1 MVQPNSAN
9 QKTVIDALKQ
19 ISASKVPTKKVAI
32 PFDKKTEVRQ
42 TPQTEFLLENLKA
55 NPYSKDKNYEAPKKS
70 AYYTSDINDVFKQIQ
85 KPAGFSKAI
94 LAPIQLLDTPKRAVI
109 SAIRETV
116 DLLDTDKNTKASF
129 GDWFNQTKDVNYGF
143 GTAFPMKG
151 WKGRV
156 VGFLGDVLLDPLT
169 YATLGGTVASKAAYA
184 DEVFDATTGLTKTVM
199 KETRG
204 VLGKTV
210 IGREGRQKLAQF
222 TRERMARMARLEP
235 EKFAHYTDDFINEV
249 AGGIVSRGKGT
260 LYDLAPE
267 VAKDMGIKGPGVYYF
282 GSRVKVPGTSNIGQ
296 FAENVLNGT
305 RLAMVN
311 TKVGGAL
318 QAVATPAGVGKFQPF
333 GEDFIRDARV
343 KLARGGLSPDEVN
356 LNLTML
362 EIDDWKRVATSQAGE
377 DISSNSKAMFDKLSK
392 KENRNVMHLLL
403 AGNEDLDAAGASLGL
418 STEQIALGKEL
429 RQTLDAM
436 IGDIQRRAGEIGATP
451 PGYIT
456 KGYFPIMTSEKGKK
470 FFLIR
475 GEDAL
480 DELTS
485 AGRVNSTRY
494 VGPFKER
501 GLEEGDLFFGHV
513 LQKGD
518 NLRPQ
523 QLNFYASNPTG
534 EFADWAASRGLV
546 DAGWKGFNFD
556 LFATDIRQVF
566 SNYIQAYSQQVGHF
580 EMLRKGIE
588 IGPDFLATVE
598 KTYGLSPAYLKQV
611 MVDAPKQALEDAQKA
626 LWDLSNGAAGG
637 LHTVREALRG
647 LYGDLQTAMTALAD
661 GTMPSTDVIAL
672 KQAMEAAVLDS
683 VEKTRLYDEALKAF
697 SIENTDNIN
706 NFSLIMK
713 QRDDLARELETI
725 KNEITSLT
733 GDVDPKRLFELQQR
747 YSDYSNGIQAF
758 ERSMSAYQDVHTVIS
773 SLRSNM
779 DLGGKSLYENLRKIS
794 DTLAGGKTAQQVA
807 KEWGPASAGTR
818 YPWMSKKVSKMDD
831 AEFEGILSAL
841 LIGNMDN
848 QTARDSVDYLFA
860 RISQNQF
867 DINGTSLIMKDQ
879 MNGAIANEAG
889 QLRII
894 KSLIENDPQRAAR
907 MMQDIWLQQKAWAE
921 YTQMDSIL
929 RQYNITIGDD
939 VIDEILARNAEPFI
953 LDAIKTG
960 DLERVKQLTT
970 KGFGRKG
977 TDGPFAVGT
986 RLKNE
991 RDYLQNLFEEST
1003 RRTTGKTPA
1012 QVEIAVKK
1020 ETAELT
1026 QLSPTQRKAWGSF
1039 KARQQRV
1046 FKAVEKQYAELNQEL
1061 SRIRSS
1067 IDETEIKH
1075 ADIRETLISNFNKL
1089 MANNYPGRKEMM
1101 RKFLEDSFA
1110 DIWVPIKR
1118 GAEDALKTF
1127 DENHSA
1133 FMNLLLDNSGKLPAN
1148 FDITL
1153 PENASLYNFFL
1164 DNGISFQ
1171 DLQTSANEIMVKIL
1185 DDYMKTTGEAAL
1197 LRGPRNLELRIMQEQ
1212 VRLLKQKELAESFI
1226 GYGPKAFADSDLGAA
1241 ATETILNDGKKRATK
1256 LGMPVVDEVSNSQ
1269 LVVDELINSD
1279 AYPVFKSVESRA
1291 NAVHSL
1297 SAIDGSSVTWGDT
1310 GITFTPE
1317 EWNLLTWGADLNSGV
1332 QGKLARIMEYAKRP
1346 EILRVTSPVEFSQVG
1361 AEEIS
1366 SELAVKRLVKYL
1378 AETTPGILESGE
1390 VVAARRKNILGAW
1403 EKTDAYEHL
1412 SKINA
1417 YRARVIAE
1425 KQSQRA
1431 LDATSSVDGVI
1442 TRLREVERLASE
1454 TTANASDHI
1463 PLAVDGEEFS
1473 ILKEYKKI
1481 IADLEAQQI
1490 ESDIKAT
1497 GKVLDQPQSS
1507 DMVSFRDMRL
1517 EDPTPNELPTTI
1529 EDWFVGPVLA
1539 DELPA
1544 QTGLGLPDAPRFTPS
1559 DGPRKPIDI
1568 RENIKLGSLKEAEQE
1583 IDRILNAVPVEQMTV
1598 KQLEEQINLLKQ
1610 MRLQKISTPS
1620 TEGMKSRR
1628 LLREREAVL
1637 NVRLAQA
1644 GEKPLSGVERADI
1657 ARRVAAVRAERAGLK
1672 AKTKE
1677 FDEFISTESE
1687 RIADEFNKNYEVVL
1701 RAGQA
1706 EEVASK
1712 TTTASGTF
1720 KLTSEAENVGQAF
1733 DQQEFLT
1740 RKNANGVEEFI
1751 LNKQGKKIP
1760 NPNYQGQRG
1769 DNVVDRL
1776 LTAKPV
1782 KQSRFTIETQIPAD
1796 PMNQLEIDLRA
1807 AAGRPLEVLDKQA
1820 QAAKARAQQ
1829 AIDAFNA
1836 PQNIQDMDPAKVA
1849 DIQNQLDSVLKMID
1863 DTQIRTT
1870 VDINNQKLGPS
1881 SAAKA
1886 VADTGSGKGS
1896 FYDRLEVIKKTMQD
1910 AKALAE
1916 HIGNKSQVDAIDA
1929 VILNQIQLE
1938 TQFNDAFIRMGEV
1951 EFDQRMVYA
1960 ASNLE
1965 KGLGAQLLPDGTFMM
1980 PDGTV
1985 SDIGLPARAIRQTTK
2000 DLKDGWEIL
2009 HSKYFPGLQVSPEFK
2024 TLWDAAARIEDPLW
2038 IRALQYYIGDYTKFF
2053 KAYVTLS
2060 PGFHV
2065 RNAIANAMTL
2075 TFADAKMENIVKGTP
2090 LYFNWLKFS
2099 KAGKTWEEYLEFV
2112 GRTAPEMV
2120 ETLRTARL
2128 GSLGSGG
2135 GIFSSTFK
2143 DATAG
2148 SRLYDNWLIR
2158 LNQSAGQASDNYNRF
2173 ILAFDSAIRGADS
2186 GMAAARVKRYYFD
2199 YEDLSKLDKAMRQ
2212 FIPFWLWT
2220 SRNMH
2225 MQVTNMWLNPKP
2237 YLIYQNFIDNFRGD
2251 RPQDDANINPFIAK
2265 LGAFKLP
2272 FGDGLNFLPDFGF
2285 TRIGPTVDDIS
2296 NPLKLL
2302 NQINPVFKVPAE
2314 QALGKSF
2321 FTGKDFADN
2330 QDRLMSA
2337 LKGVVTPVGQ
2347 AQRLFGTED
2356 TTQLNAWLSWLGSP
2370 VRKYN

>member
-1 MVQPNSAN
+1 VVQPNPAN

-42 TPQTEFLLENLKA
+42 SPQTQFLLDNLTA
-55 NPYSKDKNYEAPKKS
+55 NPYSKDKNYQAPKKS
-70 AYYTSDINDVFKQIQ
+70 SYYTSDINDMFKQMQ

-169 YATLGGTVASKAAYA
+169 YATLGGTVAAKAKYA
-184 DEVFDATTGLTKTVM
+184 DEIFDATTGVTKTVM

-235 EKFAHYTDDFINEV
+235 EKFSHYTDDFINEV

-282 GSRVKVPGTSNIGQ
+282 GSRVKVPGTENIGQ

-343 KLARGGLSPDEVN
+343 KLARGGMSPDEVN

-362 EIDDWKRVATSQAGE
+362 EIDDWKRVATAQAGE

-418 STEQIALGKEL
+418 STDQIALGKEL
-429 RQTLDAM
+429 RETLDSMVA
-436 IGDIQRRAGEIGATP
+436 DIQTRAGEIGATP
-451 PGYIT
+451 PGYVT
-456 KGYFPIMTSEKGKK
+456 RGYFPIMTSEKGKK

-480 DELTS
+480 DELVS

-501 GLEEGDLFFGHV
+501 GLVDGDTFFGHV

-518 NLRPQ
+518 SLRPQ
-523 QLNFYASNPTG
+523 KLNEYASRPTAD
-534 EFADWAASRGLV
+534 FIDWASSRGLV
-546 DAGWKGFNFD
+546 DAGWRGFNFD

-566 SNYIQAYSQQVGHF
+566 ANYIQAYSQQVGHF
-580 EMLRKGIE
+580 EMLKRGIQ

-611 MVDAPKQALEDAQKA
+611 MIDAPKQALEDAQKA

-647 LYGDLQTAMTALAD
+647 LYGDLETAMKALAD

-683 VEKTRLYDEALKAF
+683 VEKTRLYDEALKSF

-713 QRDDLARELETI
+713 QRDDLARQLETI
-725 KNEITSLT
+725 KNEIASLT
-733 GDVDPKRLFELQQR
+733 GDVDPKRLFEIQQR

-758 ERSMSAYQDVHTVIS
+758 EKSMYAYQDVHTIIS
-773 SLRSNM
+773 SLRSNGE
-779 DLGGKSLYENLRKIS
+779 LGGKSLYENLRKIS

-807 KEWGPASAGTR
+807 KEWGPVSAGTR
-818 YPWMSKKVSKMDD
+818 YPWMSKKVAQIDD
-831 AEFEGILSAL
+831 AEFEGIVSAL
-841 LIGNMDN
+841 LIGNVDS
-848 QTARDSVDYLFA
+848 QTARDSADYLFA

-867 DINGTSLIMKDQ
+867 DFNGTSSIMKDQ
-879 MNGAIANEAG
+879 MNGAIVNEAS
-889 QLRII
+889 QIRVI
-894 KSLIENDPQRAAR
+894 KSLIDTDPQRAAR

-970 KGFGRKG
+970 KGFGRRG

-1020 ETAELT
+1020 ETVELT

-1061 SRIRSS
+1061 SNIRAS
-1067 IDETEIKH
+1067 ITETEIKH
-1075 ADIRETLISNFNKL
+1075 ADLRETLISNFNTL
-1089 MANNYPGRKEMM
+1089 MNSDYSGRKEMM
-1101 RKFLEDSFA
+1101 RKFIQDSLS

-1118 GAEDALKTF
+1118 GADDAMMIF

-1153 PENASLYNFFL
+1153 PENATLYNFFL
-1164 DNGISFQ
+1164 DNGILFQ

-1212 VRLLKQKELAESFI
+1212 ARLLKQKELAESFI
-1226 GYGPKAFADSDLGAA
+1226 AYGPKSFADSELGAA
-1241 ATETILNDGKKRATK
+1241 ATETILNDGKKRATR
-1256 LGMPVVDEVSNSQ
+1256 LGTPVVDEVSNSQ
-1269 LVVDELINSD
+1269 LVIDELMNSD

-1317 EWNLLTWGADLNSGV
+1317 EWNLLTWGADLNLGV
-1332 QGKLARIMEYAKRP
+1332 QGKLARIIEYAKRP
-1346 EILRVTSPVEFSQVG
+1346 ETLRVTSPVEFSAVG

-1366 SELAVKRLVKYL
+1366 SELAVKRLVKNL
-1378 AETTPGILESGE
+1378 AETNPGLLESGE

-1412 SKINA
+1412 SKINS

-1442 TRLREVERLASE
+1442 TRLREVERLANE

-1463 PLAVDGEEFS
+1463 PLNVDE
-1473 ILKEYKKI
+1473 ILNRYKTI
-1481 IADLEAQQI
+1481 IADLESQQI

-1497 GKVLDQPQSS
+1497 GKVLDQPQSD
-1507 DMVSFRDMRL
+1507 DMVTFRDIRL
-1517 EDPTPNELPTTI
+1517 DDAGNVTDIPSRVVLPEDATRTLNTSE
-1529 EDWFVGPVLA
+1529 
-1539 DELPA
+1539 
-1544 QTGLGLPDAPRFTPS
+1544 
-1559 DGPRKPIDI
+1559 K
-1568 RENIKLGSLKEAEQE
+1568 IKLGSLKEVEQE

-1598 KQLEEQINLLKQ
+1598 KQLEEQVALLKE

-1620 TEGMKSRR
+1620 TEGMKARR
-1628 LLREREAVL
+1628 LLREREVVL

-1687 RIADEFNKNYEVVL
+1687 RIAEEFNKNYEVVV

-1706 EEVASK
+1706 EEVAAKS
-1712 TTTASGTF
+1712 TTASGTF
-1720 KLTSEAENVGQAF
+1720 KVTSEAEDIGQAF

-1769 DNVVDRL
+1769 EGVVDRL

-1807 AAGRPLEVLDKQA
+1807 AAGRPLEELDKQA
-1820 QAAKARAQQ
+1820 QAAKTRAQQ

-1836 PQNIQDMDPAKVA
+1836 PQNIEDMDPAKVA
-1849 DIQNQLDSVLKMID
+1849 EIQTKLDSVLKMID

-1896 FYDRLEVIKKTMQD
+1896 FHDRLEVIKKTMQD

-1938 TQFNDAFIRMGEV
+1938 TQFNDAFIRMGEA

-1965 KGLGAQLLPDGTFMM
+1965 KGLGAELLPDGTFMM

-2038 IRALQYYIGDYTKFF
+2038 IRSLQYYIGDYTKFF

-2173 ILAFDSAIRGADS
+2173 ILAFDSAVRGADS

-2272 FGDGLNFLPDFGF
+2272 FGEGLNFLPDFGF
-2285 TRIGPTVDDIS
+2285 TRIGPTVEDLS

-2302 NQINPVFKVPAE
+2302 NQVSPVFKVPAE

-2321 FTGKDFADN
+2321 FTGKDFIDN

>member
-1 MVQPNSAN
+1 VVQPNPAN

-55 NPYSKDKNYEAPKKS
+55 NPYSKDKNYEPPKKS

-94 LAPIQLLDTPKRAVI
+94 LAPIQLLDTPKRAIV

-282 GSRVKVPGTSNIGQ
+282 GSRVKVPGTGNIGQ

-534 EFADWAASRGLV
+534 EFADWAVSRGLV

-611 MVDAPKQALEDAQKA
+611 MIDAPKQALEDAQKA

-637 LHTVREALRG
+637 LHNVREALRG

-733 GDVDPKRLFELQQR
+733 GDVDSKRLFELQQR

-818 YPWMSKKVSKMDD
+818 YPWMSKKVAQMDD

-841 LIGNMDN
+841 LIGNIDN
-848 QTARDSVDYLFA
+848 QTARDSADYLFA

-970 KGFGRKG
+970 KGFGRRG

-1164 DNGISFQ
+1164 DNGILFQ

-1212 VRLLKQKELAESFI
+1212 ARLLKQKELAESFI

-1463 PLAVDGEEFS
+1463 PVNVEE
-1473 ILKEYKKI
+1473 ILNRYKSI
-1481 IADLEAQQI
+1481 IADLETQQI
-1490 ESDIKAT
+1490 ESDIKVT
-1497 GKVLDQPQSS
+1497 GKVLDQPQSN
-1507 DMVSFRDMRL
+1507 DMVSFRDIRL
-1517 EDPTPNELPTTI
+1517 DDAGNVTDIPSRVVLPED
-1529 EDWFVGPVLA
+1529 VGRALNTS
-1539 DELPA
+1539 E
-1544 QTGLGLPDAPRFTPS
+1544 
-1559 DGPRKPIDI
+1559 K
-1568 RENIKLGSLKEAEQE
+1568 IKLGSLKEVQNE
-1583 IDRILNAVPVEQMTV
+1583 IDNLLDAVPVEQMTV

-1687 RIADEFNKNYEVVL
+1687 RIAEEFNKNYEVVV

-1720 KLTSEAENVGQAF
+1720 KVTSEGENVGQAF

-1849 DIQNQLDSVLKMID
+1849 DIQTKLDSVLKMID

-1938 TQFNDAFIRMGEV
+1938 TQFNDAFIRMGEA

-1965 KGLGAQLLPDGTFMM
+1965 KGLDAQLLPDGTFMM

-2148 SRLYDNWLIR
+2148 SRFYDNWLIR

>member
-1 MVQPNSAN
+1 VVQPNPAN

-32 PFDKKTEVRQ
+32 PFEKKTEVRQ
-42 TPQTEFLLENLKA
+42 SPQTQFLLDNLKN

-70 AYYTSDINDVFKQIQ
+70 AYYTSDINDIFKQMQ

-169 YATLGGTVASKAAYA
+169 YATLGGTVASKAKYA
-184 DEVFDATTGLTKTVM
+184 DEVFDVATGTTKIVM

-249 AGGIVSRGKGT
+249 AGGILARGKGT
-260 LYDLAPE
+260 LYDLVPE
-267 VAKDMGIKGPGVYYF
+267 VARDMGIKGPGVYYF
-282 GSRVKVPGTSNIGQ
+282 GSRVKIPGTDKIGQ
-296 FAENVLNGT
+296 FAENVLNGA
-305 RLAMVN
+305 RLGMVN

-318 QAVATPAGVGKFQPF
+318 QAVATPTGVGKFAPF

-343 KLARGGLSPDEVN
+343 KLARGGMSPDEVN

-362 EIDDWKRVATSQAGE
+362 EIDDWRRIATSQAGE
-377 DISSNSKAMFDKLSK
+377 DVSSNSKAMFDQLSK

-403 AGNEDLDAAGASLGL
+403 AGNEDLDAAGLSLGL
-418 STEQIALGKEL
+418 SADQITLGKEL
-429 RQTLDAM
+429 RQTLDTM
-436 IGDIQRRAGEIGATP
+436 VGDVQRRAAEIGATP
-451 PGYIT
+451 PGYVT

-501 GLEEGDLFFGHV
+501 GLQEGDLFFGHV
-513 LQKGD
+513 LQEGD

-580 EMLRKGIE
+580 EMLKKGIQ

-598 KTYGLSPAYLKQV
+598 KAYGLNPAYLKQV

-661 GTMPSTDVIAL
+661 GTMPSTDVLAL

-683 VEKTRLYDEALKAF
+683 VEKTRLYDEALKSF

-713 QRDDLARELETI
+713 QRDDLARQLETI
-725 KNEITSLT
+725 KNEIASLT
-733 GDVDPKRLFELQQR
+733 GDVDPKRLFEIQQR

-807 KEWGPASAGTR
+807 KEWGPVSAGTR
-818 YPWMSKKVSKMDD
+818 YPWMSKKVAQMDD

-841 LIGNMDN
+841 LVGNIDN
-848 QTARDSVDYLFA
+848 QTARDSADYLFA

-867 DINGTSLIMKDQ
+867 DFNGTSLIMKDH

-960 DLERVKQLTT
+960 DFERVKQLTT

-1026 QLSPTQRKAWGSF
+1026 QLSSTQRKSWGSF

-1046 FKAVEKQYAELNQEL
+1046 LKAVEKQYAELNQEV
-1061 SRIRSS
+1061 SNIRAF
-1067 IDETEIKH
+1067 IAETEIKH
-1075 ADIRETLISNFNKL
+1075 ADIRETLISNFNTL
-1089 MANNYPGRKEMM
+1089 MNSDYPGRKEMM

-1153 PENASLYNFFL
+1153 PENATLYNFFL
-1164 DNGISFQ
+1164 DNGILFQ

-1185 DDYMKTTGEAAL
+1185 DDYMRTTSEAAL
-1197 LRGPRNLELRIMQEQ
+1197 SRGPRNLELRILQEQ
-1212 VRLLKQKELAESFI
+1212 ARLDQQKNLAESFI
-1226 GYGPKAFADSDLGAA
+1226 GYGPKAFADSELGAA

-1256 LGMPVVDEVSNSQ
+1256 LGTPVVDEVSNSQ
-1269 LVVDELINSD
+1269 LVVDELMNSD

-1346 EILRVTSPVEFSQVG
+1346 EILRVTSPVEFTEVG
-1361 AEEIS
+1361 AQEIS
-1366 SELAVKRLVKYL
+1366 SELAVKRLVKHL
-1378 AETTPGILESGE
+1378 AEMNPGILESGE

-1442 TRLREVERLASE
+1442 TRLREVERLANE

-1463 PLAVDGEEFS
+1463 PLNVDE
-1473 ILKEYKKI
+1473 ILNRYKTI
-1481 IADLEAQQI
+1481 IADLESQQI

-1497 GKVLDQPQSS
+1497 GKVLDQPQSG
-1507 DMVSFRDMRL
+1507 DMVTFRDIRL
-1517 EDPTPNELPTTI
+1517 DDAGNVTDIPSRVVLPEDATRTLNTSE
-1529 EDWFVGPVLA
+1529 
-1539 DELPA
+1539 
-1544 QTGLGLPDAPRFTPS
+1544 
-1559 DGPRKPIDI
+1559 K
-1568 RENIKLGSLKEAEQE
+1568 IKLGSLKEVEQE

-1598 KQLEEQINLLKQ
+1598 KQLEEQVALLKQ

-1620 TEGMKSRR
+1620 TEGMKARR

-1687 RIADEFNKNYEVVL
+1687 RIAEEFNKNYEVVV

-1706 EEVASK
+1706 EEVAAKS
-1712 TTTASGTF
+1712 TTASGTF
-1720 KLTSEAENVGQAF
+1720 KVTSEAENVGQAF

-1796 PMNQLEIDLRA
+1796 PMNQLETDLRA

-1849 DIQNQLDSVLKMID
+1849 DIQTQLDSVLKMID

-1938 TQFNDAFIRMGEV
+1938 TQFNDAFIRMGEA

-2075 TFADAKMENIVKGTP
+2075 TFADAKMENVIKGTP

-2148 SRLYDNWLIR
+2148 SRFYDNWLIR
-2158 LNQSAGQASDNYNRF
+2158 LNQNAGQASDNYNRF
-2173 ILAFDSAIRGADS
+2173 ILAFDSAIRGADA

-2285 TRIGPTVDDIS
+2285 TRIGPTVEDLS

-2302 NQINPVFKVPAE
+2302 NQVNPVFKVPAE

-2321 FTGKDFADN
+2321 FTGKDFVDN

>member
-1 MVQPNSAN
+1 MVQPNPAN

-55 NPYSKDKNYEAPKKS
+55 NPYSKDKNYEPPKKS

-94 LAPIQLLDTPKRAVI
+94 LAPIQLLDTPKRAIV

-282 GSRVKVPGTSNIGQ
+282 GSRVKVPGTGNIGQ

-534 EFADWAASRGLV
+534 EFADWAVSRGLV

-611 MVDAPKQALEDAQKA
+611 MIDAPKQALEDAQKA

-637 LHTVREALRG
+637 LHNVREALRG

-733 GDVDPKRLFELQQR
+733 GDVDSKRLFELQQR

-818 YPWMSKKVSKMDD
+818 YPWMSKKVAQMDD

-841 LIGNMDN
+841 LIGNIDN
-848 QTARDSVDYLFA
+848 QTARDSADYLFA

-1164 DNGISFQ
+1164 DNGILFQ

-1212 VRLLKQKELAESFI
+1212 ARLLKQKELAESFI

-1463 PLAVDGEEFS
+1463 PVNVEE
-1473 ILKEYKKI
+1473 ILNRYKSI
-1481 IADLEAQQI
+1481 IADLETQQI
-1490 ESDIKAT
+1490 ESDIKVT
-1497 GKVLDQPQSS
+1497 GKVLDQPQSN
-1507 DMVSFRDMRL
+1507 DMVSFRDIRL
-1517 EDPTPNELPTTI
+1517 DDAGNVTDIPSRVVLPED
-1529 EDWFVGPVLA
+1529 VGRALNTS
-1539 DELPA
+1539 E
-1544 QTGLGLPDAPRFTPS
+1544 
-1559 DGPRKPIDI
+1559 K
-1568 RENIKLGSLKEAEQE
+1568 IKLGSLKEVQNE
-1583 IDRILNAVPVEQMTV
+1583 IDNLLDAVPVEQMTV

-1687 RIADEFNKNYEVVL
+1687 RIAEEFNKNYEVVV

-1720 KLTSEAENVGQAF
+1720 KVTSEGENVGQAF

-1849 DIQNQLDSVLKMID
+1849 DIQTKLDSVLKMID

-1938 TQFNDAFIRMGEV
+1938 TQFNDAFIRMGEA

-1965 KGLGAQLLPDGTFMM
+1965 KGLDAQLLPDGTFMM

-2148 SRLYDNWLIR
+2148 SRFYDNWLIR

>member
-1 MVQPNSAN
+1 VVQPNPAN

-55 NPYSKDKNYEAPKKS
+55 NPYSKDKNYEPPKKS

-94 LAPIQLLDTPKRAVI
+94 LAPIQLLDTPKRAIV

-282 GSRVKVPGTSNIGQ
+282 GSRVKVPGTGNIGQ

-534 EFADWAASRGLV
+534 EFADWAVSRGLV

-611 MVDAPKQALEDAQKA
+611 MIDAPKQALEDAQKA

-637 LHTVREALRG
+637 LHNVREALRG

-733 GDVDPKRLFELQQR
+733 GDVDSKRLFELQQR

-818 YPWMSKKVSKMDD
+818 YPWMSKKVAQMDD

-841 LIGNMDN
+841 LIGNIDN
-848 QTARDSVDYLFA
+848 QTARDSADYLFA

-1164 DNGISFQ
+1164 DNGILFQ

-1212 VRLLKQKELAESFI
+1212 ARLLKQKELAESFI

-1463 PLAVDGEEFS
+1463 PVNVEE
-1473 ILKEYKKI
+1473 ILNRYKSI
-1481 IADLEAQQI
+1481 IADLETQQI
-1490 ESDIKAT
+1490 ESDIKVT
-1497 GKVLDQPQSS
+1497 GKVLDQPQSN
-1507 DMVSFRDMRL
+1507 DMVSFRDIRL
-1517 EDPTPNELPTTI
+1517 DDAGNVTDIPSRVVLPED
-1529 EDWFVGPVLA
+1529 VGRALNTS
-1539 DELPA
+1539 E
-1544 QTGLGLPDAPRFTPS
+1544 
-1559 DGPRKPIDI
+1559 K
-1568 RENIKLGSLKEAEQE
+1568 IKLGSLKEVQNE
-1583 IDRILNAVPVEQMTV
+1583 IDNLLDAVPVEQMTV

-1687 RIADEFNKNYEVVL
+1687 RIAEEFNKNYEVVV

-1720 KLTSEAENVGQAF
+1720 KVTSEGENVGQAF

-1849 DIQNQLDSVLKMID
+1849 DIQTKLDSVLKMID

-1938 TQFNDAFIRMGEV
+1938 TQFNDAFIRMGEA

-1965 KGLGAQLLPDGTFMM
+1965 KGLDAQLLPDGTFMM

-2148 SRLYDNWLIR
+2148 SRFYDNWLIR

>member
-1 MVQPNSAN
+1 MVQPNPAN

-55 NPYSKDKNYEAPKKS
+55 NPYSKDKNYEPPKKS

-94 LAPIQLLDTPKRAVI
+94 LAPIQLLDTPKRAIV

-282 GSRVKVPGTSNIGQ
+282 GSRVKVPGTGNIGQ

-534 EFADWAASRGLV
+534 EFADWAVSRGLV

-611 MVDAPKQALEDAQKA
+611 MIDAPKQALEDAQKA

-637 LHTVREALRG
+637 LHNVREALRG

-733 GDVDPKRLFELQQR
+733 GDVDSKRLFELQQR

-818 YPWMSKKVSKMDD
+818 YPWMSKKVAQMDD

-841 LIGNMDN
+841 LIGNIDN
-848 QTARDSVDYLFA
+848 QTARDSADYLFA

-970 KGFGRKG
+970 KGFGRRG

-1164 DNGISFQ
+1164 DNGILFQ

-1212 VRLLKQKELAESFI
+1212 ARLLKQKELAESFI

-1463 PLAVDGEEFS
+1463 PVNVEE
-1473 ILKEYKKI
+1473 ILNRYKSI
-1481 IADLEAQQI
+1481 IADLETQQI
-1490 ESDIKAT
+1490 ESDIKVT
-1497 GKVLDQPQSS
+1497 GKVLDQPQSN
-1507 DMVSFRDMRL
+1507 DMVSFRDIRL
-1517 EDPTPNELPTTI
+1517 DDAGNVTDIPSRVVLPED
-1529 EDWFVGPVLA
+1529 VGRALNTS
-1539 DELPA
+1539 E
-1544 QTGLGLPDAPRFTPS
+1544 
-1559 DGPRKPIDI
+1559 K
-1568 RENIKLGSLKEAEQE
+1568 IKLGSLKEVQNE
-1583 IDRILNAVPVEQMTV
+1583 IDNLLDAVPVEQMTV

-1687 RIADEFNKNYEVVL
+1687 RIAEEFNKNYEVVV

-1720 KLTSEAENVGQAF
+1720 KVTSEGENVGQAF

-1849 DIQNQLDSVLKMID
+1849 DIQTKLDSVLKMID

-1938 TQFNDAFIRMGEV
+1938 TQFNDAFIRMGEA

-1965 KGLGAQLLPDGTFMM
+1965 KGLDAQLLPDGTFMM

-2148 SRLYDNWLIR
+2148 SRFYDNWLIR